1 MEKKFRK
8 ISLIFLIGCFI
19 FYGFRFGYYYM
30 KFNKSSSNKDGS
42 KLSSAIEKD
51 NKIVTSGD
59 GLYNNSGELV
69 FKGKKVNNYVM
80 YSNILWRIV
89 KVDKDN
95 SVVLIT
101 DSTVANL
108 AFDKVNTDFT
118 KSNINNWLNETEDK
132 TGIFESKLDSRHDY
146 LVPNN
151 ICLDSISDLNKI
163 TCRKKDHSRYIT
175 LLNVADYLNSKNKDS
190 YINNSDSIWLV
201 NSKDNTKVWYI
212 NKGNISND
220 TPSSIY
226 GVKAVITLK
235 NSVSKISGK
244 GTEKDPYYIEK
255 NNKQLSFNNYV
266 KLGEDLYTIYDIE
279 KDTVK
284 LVNTKLIDDM
294 QNRYINYNSTEFN
307 PKSNYSVAQYLNYTY
322 YNKLSYKDKLIDCD
336 YYIGDYNTD
345 YKDVY
350 SKKVTTKVGELS
362 VADVNLDNVNNN
374 YFLLNKHNNIVM
386 SISDDETTT
395 TNKIKNTVCIS
406 KTNKFKGN
414 GTINNPFELE
424 G

>member
-1 MEKKFRK
+1 MMEKKFRK

-279 KDTVK
+279 K
-284 LVNTKLIDDM
+284 M
-294 QNRYINYNSTEFN
+294 QF
-307 PKSNYSVAQYLNYTY
+307 AQRH
-322 YNKLSYKDKLIDCD
+322 KGI
-336 YYIGDYNTD
+336 
-345 YKDVY
+345 
-350 SKKVTTKVGELS
+350 
-362 VADVNLDNVNNN
+362 
-374 YFLLNKHNNIVM
+374 F
-386 SISDDETTT
+386 ETL
-395 TNKIKNTVCIS
+395 KNEVL
-406 KTNKFKGN
+406 K
-414 GTINNPFELE
+414 
-424 G
+424 